1 MFELLQH
8 DRKMYGVIHAR
19 RARIVTAGIDRVAVL
34 GLGKVGLLAARL
46 LADNGVEVVGFDLRA
61 LVPDVDWRVI
71 GEVDVASPALATALD
86 GVDAVLSCLPYHLN
100 VGVAETAHRLGLH
113 YFDLTE
119 DVPTT
124 NRIRALSE
132 TSAGVMAPQCGL
144 APGFVGIVAASQ
156 AESFDRCR
164 SIRMRVGALPQH
176 PTGRLA
182 YAFNWSPEGVV
193 NEYLNDCEVIE
204 DGERKWVSPMEW
216 LETIHVDGTR
226 LEAFTTSGGLGTMCE
241 TYHGRVDNLDYK
253 TMRYPGHMD
262 LMNFFFHELLMRER
276 RDEAGRIL
284 TNAKPPVQDDIVYVH
299 VASEG
304 EVNGRL
310 QRIEYVRAFR
320 PRDVGGVEATAIA
333 WTTAGSVVSVIEM
346 VRQGLLGPRGF
357 VKQEEIPFDLFTST
371 STGALFAG

>member
-1 MFELLQH
+1 
-8 DRKMYGVIHAR
+8 
-19 RARIVTAGIDRVAVL
+19 
-34 GLGKVGLLAARL
+34 
-46 LADNGVEVVGFDLRA
+46 
-61 LVPDVDWRVI
+61 
-71 GEVDVASPALATALD
+71 
-86 GVDAVLSCLPYHLN
+86 
-100 VGVAETAHRLGLH
+100 
-113 YFDLTE
+113 
-119 DVPTT
+119 
-124 NRIRALSE
+124 
-132 TSAGVMAPQCGL
+132 
-144 APGFVGIVAASQ
+144 
-156 AESFDRCR
+156 
-164 SIRMRVGALPQH
+164 MRVGALPQH

-284 TNAKPPVQDDIVYVH
+284 TNAKPPVQDDVVYVH

-304 EVNGRL
+304 EADGRL

-320 PRDVGGVEATAIA
+320 PRIIDGAHATAIA
-333 WTTAGSVVSVIEM
+333 WTTAGSVVAVIEM
-346 VRQGLLGPRGF
+346 VRQGVLGPRGF
-357 VKQEEIPFDLFTST
+357 VKQEEIPFDLFTATRDRAHCSPAEPGWCGAAARYR
-371 STGALFAG
+371 TGSGTVAAASDRGSAARSCADTYDRRNWAGRRRRSSNRPPSDSASRRASARPRP

>member
-1 MFELLQH
+1 
-8 DRKMYGVIHAR
+8 
-19 RARIVTAGIDRVAVL
+19 
-34 GLGKVGLLAARL
+34 
-46 LADNGVEVVGFDLRA
+46 
-61 LVPDVDWRVI
+61 
-71 GEVDVASPALATALD
+71 
-86 GVDAVLSCLPYHLN
+86 
-100 VGVAETAHRLGLH
+100 
-113 YFDLTE
+113 
-119 DVPTT
+119 
-124 NRIRALSE
+124 
-132 TSAGVMAPQCGL
+132 
-144 APGFVGIVAASQ
+144 
-156 AESFDRCR
+156 
-164 SIRMRVGALPQH
+164 
-176 PTGRLA
+176 
-182 YAFNWSPEGVV
+182 
-193 NEYLNDCEVIE
+193 
-204 DGERKWVSPMEW
+204 
-216 LETIHVDGTR
+216 
-226 LEAFTTSGGLGTMCE
+226 MCE